1 MWTQFFV
8 CFSVL
13 VWGMR
18 EVFVEELMLFLTLR
32 HYLDSEWV
40 RGRERPSLELLWAF
54 LNNVLF
60 LRRVTGWIH
69 K

>member
-8 CFSVL
+8 CFFVL

-32 HYLDSEWV
+32 H
-40 RGRERPSLELLWAF
+40 
-54 LNNVLF
+54 
-60 LRRVTGWIH
+60 
-69 K
+69 